1 MTLLSFASIAMYTVL
16 MGQGLGKKLL
26 LSSSLLV
33 FAAYAQDEAVRPVE
47 AYQIQSQYGPEVAVL
62 NPIFDKNNSL
72 ELMLGVN
79 YSPVSSL
86 YDYAGLSGGVAY
98 HLSRRHS
105 LEAFAQY
112 NFLAEISSFAESEI
126 KDKCIAVGCPGA
138 GLGIDIP
145 IMMVGALYTFTPY
158 YTKMHITDM
167 SVVHMDITASLGPAG
182 VLTEQAMFQD
192 TTGDQNWQFGG
203 VLAAGIRV
211 LKRDRWGFR
220 VELKDFIHQATNVG
234 SKEIVNDLQLSAGL
248 SFFLDR
254 FPSYVD

>member
-1 MTLLSFASIAMYTVL
+1 MYTVV

-26 LSSSLLV
+26 LSSSILV
-33 FAAYAQDEAVRPVE
+33 FAANAQDEVVRPVE

-62 NPIFDKNNSL
+62 NPIFDKNNSF
-72 ELMLGVN
+72 EFMLGVN

-112 NFLAEISSFAESEI
+112 NFLAEMSSFAETEI
-126 KDKCIAVGCPGA
+126 KDKCVTNCS
-138 GLGIDIP
+138 LGIDIP

-167 SVVHMDITASLGPAG
+167 SVVHMDITASIGPAG
-182 VLTEQAMFQD
+182 VMTEQATFLD
-192 TTGDQNWQFGG
+192 TTGDQTWQFGG
-203 VLAAGIRV
+203 MLAAGIRI

-234 SKEIVNDLQLSAGL
+234 AKEIVNDLQLSAGI